1 LSSYSCE
8 TDGPTTLKKI
18 KGRVAYRGMM
28 FVSGSMKVYQPAPTS
43 LGRDHMIPQGYIFLH
58 NKKIRKE
65 NPDTST
71 EQEKGTCTHHRAE
84 LIATL
89 RTE

>member
-1 LSSYSCE
+1 
-8 TDGPTTLKKI
+8 
-18 KGRVAYRGMM
+18 MM
-28 FVSGSMKVYQPAPTS
+28 FVFGFMRVDQPAPTL

-58 NKKIRKE
+58 NKKICKE

-71 EQEKGTCTHHRAE
+71 EQEKGTCTHQCAE
-84 LIATL
+84 LITTL